1 MGLTENELYA
11 QLKELKLKKISGKN
25 TTSPYAQT
33 FHKGLLKSIESDR
46 QRRQITKPHG
56 LGGPKRKAKK
66 GKVIIIHN
74 GEYFLSNNQ

>member
-33 FHKGLLKSIESDR
+33 FHKGLLKSIERDR

-66 GKVIIIHN
+66 GKVIIN
-74 GEYFLSNNQ
+74 LSYKVSDSKN